1 MRFHL
6 SVQAFENI
14 AKKRHVSSFSPVFL
28 ALSCADDRRAKT
40 YQKLC
45 SVDSWKQTKNI
56 LLRFCWYE
64 NEYILQ
70 ILKSVISNRVNFSIA
85 RQSPLMQDRLKPV

>member
-6 SVQAFENI
+6 SVQAFKNI

-28 ALSCADDRRAKT
+28 ALSCADDRRKRIKHCVVWT
-40 YQKLC
+40 VENKLKI
-45 SVDSWKQTKNI
+45 V

-64 NEYILQ
+64 NGYILQ

-85 RQSPLMQDRLKPV
+85 RQSLLMQDRLKPV

>member
-1 MRFHL
+1 MRFHV
-6 SVQAFENI
+6 SGQAFENV
-14 AKKRHVSSFSPVFL
+14 AKKAPCFVVSTSFFGPFL
-28 ALSCADDRRAKT
+28 RGRQAKT

-45 SVDSWKQTKNI
+45 SVDSWKQTENI

-64 NEYILQ
+64 NGYILQ